1 MSDHNTNKGLS
12 GAMQRYRNGYLVAGS
27 ILILGGILAIVFPF
41 ISTLAT
47 AIFVG
52 WVLIMS
58 GLVEVA
64 HALSVRGAP
73 AVVLNLLAGLLS
85 LGVGTLIL
93 FDPLAGALSLTLLL
107 GGFLAADGI
116 IRILSAAQMSQRPGQ
131 GWVIVN
137 GVSSLALAAALLW
150 LLPDASLYVLGIL
163 LGIDLIVAG
172 GTLFL
177 LGKVAKVIEDVV
189 ARKGEL

>member
-1 MSDHNTNKGLS
+1 MSERTDETGLA
-12 GAMQRYRNGYLVAGS
+12 GMMYRYRVGYLIAGG
-27 ILILGGILAIVFPF
+27 ILIAGGVLAIVFPF

-58 GLVEVA
+58 GAVEVL

-107 GGFLAADGI
+107 GGFLAADGV
-116 IRILSAAQMSQRPGQ
+116 IRILSAAQMGQKPGQ

-172 GTLFL
+172 GTLFM
-177 LGKVAKVIEDVV
+177 LGKVAKVLEDVV